1 MAVPHE
7 FVIARHGQSER
18 NAIENF
24 DGGEA
29 TEGNPLH
36 QDARSRPDWQHRL
49 SNLGEEQ
56 ARQSRL
62 VIEAKL
68 GGVASFDGL
77 YVSPYIRAFETA
89 AHMGGDYISDWEAD
103 ENISERNWGHLSYI
117 TEPERQLRFPET
129 NTARYNNAWYQ
140 SPEGGESLMDAR
152 IRFERFWN
160 RISRQHNQRRVFAV
174 AHHDTIYAAHR
185 VIENMLPEEWDEI
198 YHGNEVFIGNCMM
211 INWSSVNPNDPSD
224 RHETMQWKRY
234 INPFNETEAP
244 FDGQWVE
251 LKKRRRFFGGELLK
265 RVQQFERILDQQP
278 PEPVPNPSPVEPSH
292 NADA

>member
-1 MAVPHE
+1 MAVPKE

-24 DGGEA
+24 DGGEIA
-29 TEGNPLH
+29 TDNNLH
-36 QDARSRPDWQHRL
+36 QSALTRPDWQHRL
-49 SNLGEEQ
+49 SCLGEEQ
-56 ARQSRL
+56 ARQSRQ

-77 YVSPYIRAFETA
+77 YVSPYVRAFETA
-89 AHMGGDYISDWEAD
+89 AHMGGEYISDWEAE
-103 ENISERNWGHLSYI
+103 ENISERNWGHLNYI
-117 TEPERQLRFPET
+117 TELERQLKFPDTHNARF
-129 NTARYNNAWYQ
+129 NNAWYQ

-160 RISRQHNQRRVFAV
+160 RVSRQHATQRVFAV

-198 YHGNEVFIGNCMM
+198 YHGQEVFIGNCMM
-211 INWSSVNPNDPSD
+211 IDWTSVNPNDPSD
-224 RHETMQWKRY
+224 HRDHMQWKRY
-234 INPFNETEAP
+234 INPFNEVEAP
-244 FDGQWVE
+244 YAGQWVE
-251 LKKRRRFFGGELLK
+251 IKKRRRFFGGELLK
-265 RVQQFERILDQQP
+265 RVNQFGRILDQPAAIEP
-278 PEPVPNPSPVEPSH
+278 PSVPSEPSY